1 MRNPNFSQANKS
13 YQIRLI
19 SHTITMNENPVETC
33 HGTSLHCVHSN
44 GFDITGGKGRE
55 VGDAGDVGEVFSPSS
70 PSSPPSPSSSMPV
83 GEKSG
88 VSPISAECGL
98 QLSTQH

>member
-1 MRNPNFSQANKS
+1 
-13 YQIRLI
+13 
-19 SHTITMNENPVETC
+19 MNENPVETC

-55 VGDAGDVGEVFSPSS
+55 VGDAGDVGEVFSRSSRSS
-70 PSSPPSPSSSMPV
+70 PLSPQSPSSSMPV